1 MKSPSEMEPP
11 RSLALAAPRGGACS
25 GPAEPD
31 PRKNLGLG
39 WRRRS
44 VLAVAGTLLWPGVSS
59 AEGSGNLAR
68 IRERGSLT
76 VGLYQEMPPFHDAG
90 KGIDFELGRALA
102 EALGVKFSPM
112 PFQAGE
118 GMNDDLRNM
127 VWKGHYLGWGP
138 ADVLL
143 HVPVERPLMQ
153 ANPQVQILAPYYRE
167 RVMLAVDSE
176 QLGAIQNLSEL
187 QGHVVAVAGQS
198 MAGWVLAGADN
209 GALSGKLLTAFADGV
224 GAAQALRE
232 GKAHA
237 AAGLASELET
247 VLSPDRRY
255 KLQPLPSPRI
265 PPGGWAV
272 GCAVRQDANELA
284 GALQQAMQTL
294 RDSGRLQALF
304 DQQRVHW
311 ML

>member
-1 MKSPSEMEPP
+1 MRNPCE
-11 RSLALAAPRGGACS
+11 RSSLTRRHWLASAGALLCPGLAL
-25 GPAEPD
+25 
-31 PRKNLGLG
+31 
-39 WRRRS
+39 
-44 VLAVAGTLLWPGVSS
+44 

-90 KGIDFELGRALA
+90 KGIDVELGRALA
-102 EALGVKFSPM
+102 EGLGVKFSPM

-153 ANPQVQILAPYYRE
+153 ANPQVQIVAPYYRE

-176 QLGAIQNLSEL
+176 QLGTIQNLSEL
-187 QGHVVAVAGQS
+187 QGHAVAVAGQS
-198 MAGWVLAGADN
+198 MAGWVLAGSDH
-209 GALSGKLLTAFADGV
+209 GALSGQLLTAFADGV
-224 GAAQALRE
+224 GAAQALRD

-237 AAGLASELET
+237 AAGLASELES
-247 VLSPDRRY
+247 VLSADRRY

-265 PPGGWAV
+265 PPGGWAI

-284 GALQQAMQTL
+284 GALQQAMQAL
-294 RDSGRLQALF
+294 RDNGRLQAMF
-304 DQQRVHW
+304 DQHRVRW
-311 ML
+311 TL